1 MNRSIAFASFLV
13 LLLAAAGCGSKSEP
27 QGAGSGSGA
36 TAVSPYDGGPRAGE
50 SPVEPAMATKGE
62 ALFKTKGCTAC
73 HAYDKRITGPA
84 LKGVTQRRTADWME
98 HQILHP
104 EIMTKEDPISKQL
117 LATYMVQM
125 SNQGLKPEEAKA
137 VIEYLKKLDEE
148 SSETQQAGVG
158 K

>member
-1 MNRSIAFASFLV
+1 MNRSIATASFLV
-13 LLLAAAGCGSKSEP
+13 LLLAAAGCGGKSEP
-27 QGAGSGSGA
+27 KGGESGAGA
-36 TAVSPYDGGPRAGE
+36 TAVSPYDGGPRAGDF
-50 SPVEPAMATKGE
+50 PVEPALAAQGE
-62 ALFKTKGCTAC
+62 VLFKTKGCTAC
-73 HAYDKRITGPA
+73 HAYGKRLTGPD

-104 EIMTKEDPISKQL
+104 EIMTKQDPISMKL

-125 SNQGLKPEEAKA
+125 SNQGLKPAEAKA
-137 VIEYLKKLDEE
+137 VVEYLKKLDEE

>member
-1 MNRSIAFASFLV
+1 MNRSMMMTATLV
-13 LLLAAAGCGSKSEP
+13 LLLAAAGCGKSEP

-36 TAVSPYDGGPRAGE
+36 TVTSPYDGGPRAGE
-50 SPVEPAMATKGE
+50 YPVEPALATQGE
-62 ALFKTKGCTAC
+62 NLFKAKGCTAC
-73 HAYDKRITGPA
+73 HAYGKRLTGPD
-84 LKGVTQRRTADWME
+84 LKGVTQRRTAQWME

-104 EIMTKEDPISKQL
+104 EVMTKEDPISKQL

-158 K
+158 N